1 MIAYPS
7 LTDLQLTHLL
17 HEDSEEAFTEIY
29 NRYAEKLAGFAAA
42 KLYNLDDAQDVIH
55 DLFVGLWQERK
66 SLIIHQTLEGYLFTK
81 VRSRIIDK
89 IRKNITREE
98 YAKALAGLNASL
110 EPEVD
115 QRIAVRELEKTI
127 EQALEG
133 LSPRVKEIYR
143 LSRESNL
150 SIREIADRLQLSEQ
164 TVKNQLTVALKHL
177 RQSLTILPITALTL
191 WSLL

>member
-7 LTDLQLTHLL
+7 LTDLQLTDLL

-66 SLIIHQTLEGYLFTK
+66 SLIIHHTLEGYLFTK

>member
-1 MIAYPS
+1 MTAYPS
-7 LTDLQLTHLL
+7 LTDLQLIDLL

-29 NRYAEKLAGFAAA
+29 KRYAERLAGFAAA
-42 KLYNLDDAQDVIH
+42 KLYNLDDARDVIH
-55 DLFVGLWQERK
+55 DLFVGFWLERK
-66 SLIIHQTLEGYLFTK
+66 SLIIHQTLEGYLFMK

-98 YAKALAGLNASL
+98 YAKVLAGLKVSR

-115 QRIAVRELEKTI
+115 HKIAVKELEKTI
-127 EQALEG
+127 EQALEE

-150 SIREIADRLQLSEQ
+150 SIKEIADRLQLSEQ

-177 RQSLTILPITALTL
+177 RQSLAYLPIIALTL
-191 WSLL
+191 RSLL

>member
-1 MIAYPS
+1 MTAYPS
-7 LTDLQLTHLL
+7 LTDLQLIDLL

-29 NRYAEKLAGFAAA
+29 RRYAERLAGFAAA
-42 KLYNLDDAQDVIH
+42 KLYNLDDARDVIH
-55 DLFVGLWQERK
+55 DLFVGFWLERK
-66 SLIIHQTLEGYLFTK
+66 SLIIHQTLEGYLFMK

-98 YAKALAGLNASL
+98 YAKVLAGLKVSR

-115 QRIAVRELEKTI
+115 QKIAVKELEKTI
-127 EQALEG
+127 EQALEE

-150 SIREIADRLQLSEQ
+150 SIKEIADRLQLSEQ

-177 RQSLTILPITALTL
+177 RQSLAYLPIIALTL
-191 WSLL
+191 RSLL

>member
-7 LTDLQLTHLL
+7 LTDLQLIDLL
-17 HEDSEEAFTEIY
+17 HEDSEDAFTEIY
-29 NRYAEKLAGFAAA
+29 KRYAERLAGFAATR
-42 KLYNLDDAQDVIH
+42 LYNLDDAHDVIH
-55 DLFVGLWQERK
+55 DLFVGLWLERK
-66 SLIIHQTLEGYLFTK
+66 SLTIHQTLEGYLFTK

-98 YAKALAGLNASL
+98 YAKVLAGLMVSRD
-110 EPEVD
+110 PEVE
-115 QRIAVRELEKTI
+115 QKIAVRELEKTI
-127 EQALEG
+127 EQALEE

-150 SIREIADRLQLSEQ
+150 SIKEIADRLQLSEQ

-177 RQSLTILPITALTL
+177 RRSLAYLPITALTL

>member
-17 HEDSEEAFTEIY
+17 HEDSEEAFTKIY

-164 TVKNQLTVALKHL
+164 TDKNQLTVALKHL